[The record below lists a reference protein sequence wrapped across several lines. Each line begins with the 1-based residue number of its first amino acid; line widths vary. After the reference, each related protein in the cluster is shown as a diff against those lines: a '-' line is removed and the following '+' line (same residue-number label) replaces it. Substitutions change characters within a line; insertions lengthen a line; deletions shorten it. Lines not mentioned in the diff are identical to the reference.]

1 MKVRGLKNRM
11 SSINEVVGGLKEGK
25 KEMSKQA
32 QELDAA
38 IDALMAKIK
47 VGGEGGAKR
56 RGHLLAGPNGR
67 GPRASVCPPLV

>member
-1 MKVRGLKNRM
+1 MPLSVPWLCCSIDGLVKVRGLKNRM

-47 VGGEGGAKR
+47 VGGGGGAI
-56 RGHLLAGPNGR
+56 LF
-67 GPRASVCPPLV
+67 LV

>member
-1 MKVRGLKNRM
+1 MRGLKNRM

-47 VGGEGGAKR
+47 VSGGGGAI
-56 RGHLLAGPNGR
+56 LL
-67 GPRASVCPPLV
+67 LV